1 MKAQELQDKISN
13 SINLLAAAT
22 DEAAQS
28 EAFQNWLA
36 TFNKFHTYSFRNQ
49 FLIALQRPDATRVA
63 GYHKWIELKRFVRK
77 GERGIGILAP
87 IISKDKDTGTDVCR
101 GFTGATVFDVSQTD
115 GEPLPTIDWQAS
127 EINAELQSK
136 LIKFADSK
144 GIKVSTNLT
153 GAALGVSYGGSIN
166 LQANA
171 GTSVLIHELA
181 HEILHRGAERAE
193 LTREQK
199 ELEAETTAFVVS
211 QYFGLDTIKSAAN
224 YLASWHGES
233 KSIVERMT
241 RIAKAASEIITAVE

>member
-28 EAFQNWLA
+28 EAFKNWLT
-36 TFNKFHTYSFRNQ
+36 TFNKFHTYSWRNQ
-49 FLIALQRPDATRVA
+49 FLIVLQRPDATRVA
-63 GYHKWIELKRFVRK
+63 GYHKWIELKRFVKK

-87 IISKDKDTGTDVCR
+87 IVFKDKDTGEEGIK
-101 GFTGATVFDVSQTD
+101 GFTGVTVFDISQTD
-115 GEPLPTIDWQAS
+115 GEPLPVIEWQAN
-127 EINAELQSK
+127 EVNAELQSK
-136 LIKFADSK
+136 LIQFATSK
-144 GIKVSTNLT
+144 GIKVSTDLT

-181 HEILHRGAERAE
+181 HELGHRGADRHE

-199 ELEAETTAFVVS
+199 ELEAETIAFVVS
-211 QYFGLDTIKSAAN
+211 QYFGLDTLTSAAN
-224 YLASWHGES
+224 YLAVWHGDR
-233 KSIVERMT
+233 KSITERMT
-241 RIAKAASEIITAVE
+241 RIARIASDIITAVE